1 MQKVNQIV
9 ILNGGIGSRVKSIA
23 KNLPKCLIKFG
34 SKSFLFFQLRL
45 IKEKGIKNVVICCG
59 YKSNFIIKELKKE
72 YITNLGLKISV
83 STEKRRLGTG
93 GAILNANRYL
103 HDNFFITYGDS
114 WLDIN
119 YKKIAYELVNSNYS
133 CIMTVIKGSLIKN
146 HMSNIALERNKII
159 AYNKKN
165 NIKKKFKFI
174 DYGLLVMKKDNL
186 IHFKNKKNFDL
197 SVIINYLINNNSIKV
212 HKVNKKFYHIGS
224 LEGIQEIKKILV

>member
-34 SKSFLFFQLRL
+34 SKPFLFFQLQL
-45 IKEKGIKNVVICCG
+45 IKEKGIKNIVICCG
-59 YKSNFIIKELKKE
+59 YKSNFIIKELKKK

-83 STEKRRLGTG
+83 SIEKRRLGTG
-93 GAILNANRYL
+93 GAILNAKKYL

-119 YKKIAYELVNSNYS
+119 YKKIANELVNSKYC
-133 CIMTVIKGSLIKN
+133 CIMTVIKSSLIKN
-146 HMSNIALERNKII
+146 HMSNVALEGNKIV

-186 IHFKNKKNFDL
+186 IYFKNKKNFDL
-197 SVIINYLINNNSIKV
+197 SMIINYLINNNSIKI
-212 HKVNKKFYHIGS
+212 HKVKKKFYHIGS
-224 LEGIQEIKKILV
+224 LDGIEEIKKILV

>member
-9 ILNGGIGSRVKSIA
+9 ILNGGIGSRVKSIV

-59 YKSNFIIKELKKE
+59 YKSSFIIKELKKE

-83 STEKRRLGTG
+83 SIEKRRLGTG
-93 GAILNANRYL
+93 GAIINAYRYL

-119 YKKIAYELVNSNYS
+119 YKKIGNKLVNSKYS
-133 CIMTVIKGSLIKN
+133 CLMTVINGSLIKN
-146 HMSNIALERNKII
+146 HMCNIAIEKNKIV

-165 NIKKKFKFI
+165 NMDKKFKFI
-174 DYGLLVMKKDNL
+174 DYGLLVLKKNNL
-186 IHFKNKKNFDL
+186 LHFKNKKNFDL
-197 SVIINYLINNNSIKV
+197 SAIINYLINNNSIKI

-224 LEGIQEIKKILV
+224 LDGIQEIKKVLA

>member
-34 SKSFLFFQLRL
+34 SKPFLFFQLRL
-45 IKEKGIKNVVICCG
+45 IKKKGIKNVVICCG
-59 YKSNFIIKELKKE
+59 YKSNFIIKELKKK

-103 HDNFFITYGDS
+103 HDIFFITYGDS

-119 YKKIAYELVNSNYS
+119 YKKVANELVNSKYS
-133 CIMTVIKGSLIKN
+133 CIMTVINGSLIKN

-159 AYNKKN
+159 AYKKN

-174 DYGLLVMKKDNL
+174 DYGLLVMKKANL
-186 IHFKNKKNFDL
+186 CYFKNKKIFDL
-197 SVIINYLINNNSIKV
+197 SVMINYLINNNSIKV

-224 LEGIQEIKKILV
+224 LDGIQEIKKILV

>member
-34 SKSFLFFQLRL
+34 SKPFLFFQLRL
-45 IKEKGIKNVVICCG
+45 IKKKGIKNVVICCG
-59 YKSNFIIKELKKE
+59 YKSNFIIKELKKK

-103 HDNFFITYGDS
+103 HDIFFITYGDS

-119 YKKIAYELVNSNYS
+119 YKKVANELVNSKYS
-133 CIMTVIKGSLIKN
+133 CIMTVINGSLIKN

-159 AYNKKN
+159 AYKKN

-186 IHFKNKKNFDL
+186 CYFKNKKIFDL
-197 SVIINYLINNNSIKV
+197 SVMINYLINNNSIKV

-224 LEGIQEIKKILV
+224 LDGIQEIKKILV